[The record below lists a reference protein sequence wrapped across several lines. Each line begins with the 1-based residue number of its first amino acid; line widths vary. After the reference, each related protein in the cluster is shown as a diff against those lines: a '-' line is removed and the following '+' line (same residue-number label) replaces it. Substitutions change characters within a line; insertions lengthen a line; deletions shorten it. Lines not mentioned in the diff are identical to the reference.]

1 MLILPLIVYGVDA
14 LLNFPVARPLMQSSL
29 AIYLGLILSLYSK
42 NCIDS
47 KSLLSK
53 FLGKGSLFIVLIL
66 LLPGL
71 YIHILSFIS
80 LRQQGRLLY
89 EFNNAQ
95 YTFTRDELDKI
106 SHDFPNLTETAM
118 PIKAM
123 KARYYYL
130 AGNKDEAF
138 KMALAGAKDNP
149 KIHFGNNLYSTFLLQ
164 ENKIDS
170 AHYYSKLAFDGL
182 PNNMPHYDMYMRTL
196 AYKKDAVAINDAF
209 NRINKLSG
217 GNNPGVWT
225 IYLRTLALTRSLGDP
240 FSMKK
245 AQEGFNKFPT
255 DENIFQLYR
264 ILTYGQDR
272 VNKGQTAANE
282 GKVLYEKQDFEG
294 ASKLYMQ
301 AIDLDPLQYSHA
313 LNCGLSFYSLKDFN
327 NALKYLSIATSS
339 KNPDIKEKSLRF
351 KGLTLISLGDRKG
364 ACAAYTNLIGR
375 YPKRMYQQEFV
386 KYCRTK

>member
-1 MLILPLIVYGVDA
+1 
-14 LLNFPVARPLMQSSL
+14 
-29 AIYLGLILSLYSK
+29 
-42 NCIDS
+42 
-47 KSLLSK
+47 
-53 FLGKGSLFIVLIL
+53 
-66 LLPGL
+66 
-71 YIHILSFIS
+71 
-80 LRQQGRLLY
+80 
-89 EFNNAQ
+89 
-95 YTFTRDELDKI
+95 
-106 SHDFPNLTETAM
+106 
-118 PIKAM
+118 
-123 KARYYYL
+123 
-130 AGNKDEAF
+130 
-138 KMALAGAKDNP
+138 
-149 KIHFGNNLYSTFLLQ
+149 
-164 ENKIDS
+164 
-170 AHYYSKLAFDGL
+170 
-182 PNNMPHYDMYMRTL
+182 
-196 AYKKDAVAINDAF
+196 
-209 NRINKLSG
+209 
-217 GNNPGVWT
+217 
-225 IYLRTLALTRSLGDP
+225 
-240 FSMKK
+240 MKK